1 VSKPSSSVRFG
12 FAALAA
18 IVLGLGVASSAPA
31 LVTIGQTAPSLEV
44 IDPDCTAPGYDEIQ
58 ESVAAGA
65 SYTVPTAGVLT
76 SWSTNSKSGSQLG
89 LKVFRPA
96 GPSFVVIAADGPRAL
111 VPGLLNTFP
120 VSIPVQAGDRV
131 GTVVPLVAGGSDC
144 PFPTAVPGDVLLYKA
159 GNAPIGSAVPFS
171 DDDNESGVRLN
182 ISATLLPPPAIAAI
196 GPASA
201 TIKGGPVTITGANFA
216 GVSAV
221 NFGAVAVPFT
231 VGSET
236 QITATAPP
244 SKSLTPVPVSVTT
257 VAGTAAS
264 PQSFTY
270 EGCAVPKLKGKK
282 LKPSKRQARNK
293 DCKIGK
299 VTKRKGATAK
309 TGKVIKQHP
318 KPGTI
323 RTPGTQIKVTLKP

>member
-1 VSKPSSSVRFG
+1 MATSSVRLSL
-12 FAALAA
+12 AALAA
-18 IVLGLGVASSAPA
+18 IVLTLGVASTATA
-31 LVTIGQTAPSLEV
+31 QVTVGQVAPSLDV
-44 IDPDCTAPGYDEIQ
+44 IGTECGSSGYDEIQ
-58 ESVAAGA
+58 QSVAAGA

-76 SWSTNSKSGSQLG
+76 SWSTLSKTGSDLG

-96 GPSFVVIAADGPRAL
+96 GPSFVVIAADGPRPL
-111 VPGLLNTFP
+111 VPGVLNTFP

-131 GTVVPLVAGGSDC
+131 GATVLAAEGGSDC
-144 PFPTAVPGDVLLYKA
+144 PFTTDLPGDVLIYKA
-159 GNAPIGSAVPFS
+159 GNAPLGSTVSFAPE
-171 DDDNESGVRLN
+171 DDESERRLN
-182 ISATLLPPPAIAAI
+182 ISATLLPPPAITAI

-216 GVSAV
+216 SVSAV
-221 NFGAVAVPFT
+221 AFGSVPVPFT
-231 VGSET
+231 VVSET

-244 SKSLTPVPVSVTT
+244 SATLASVPVAVTT
-257 VAGTAAS
+257 IAGTAAS
-264 PQSFTY
+264 PQPFAY

-282 LKPSKRQARNK
+282 LKPSKKQARNK

-309 TGKVIKQHP
+309 TGKVVMQNP

-323 RTPGTQIKVTLKP
+323 LAPGTQIKVTLKP